1 MKNVIYQNDVMKNTM
16 TQFFTI
22 FGQEMPMKIGDIVT
36 TQFGN
41 RTDRNGFEI
50 LKVRISAIQDVRGEN
65 HYLVVTEDGKKI
77 ARACVNTYEDRNSSQ
92 LICLESKILD
102 PDLEPIFIAKQRVEM
117 AKALGFFK

>member
-1 MKNVIYQNDVMKNTM
+1 
-16 TQFFTI
+16 
-22 FGQEMPMKIGDIVT
+22 MKIGDIVT